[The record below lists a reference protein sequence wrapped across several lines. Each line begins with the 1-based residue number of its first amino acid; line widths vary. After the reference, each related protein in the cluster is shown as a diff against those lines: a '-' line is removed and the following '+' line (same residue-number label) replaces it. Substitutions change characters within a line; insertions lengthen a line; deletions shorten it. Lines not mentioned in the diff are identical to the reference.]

1 MTVQTLQKLRPGCTF
16 EECTL
21 PDAHT
26 DPCLNERIGF
36 VQIPDDLYSEIAP
49 GLYQGG
55 SFAPLPVSAGFD
67 AVLSLFGDAD
77 APRDARVAHKIWHIV
92 DGGCPDELALLE
104 AAKWVLEKWTTGNKV
119 LVRCYAGLNRSG
131 LVVART
137 LILAGATPDEAIN
150 LIRAKRSPDALCNRE
165 FENYLRNL

>member
-1 MTVQTLQKLRPGCTF
+1 MTVQDLRIGCTF

-21 PDAHT
+21 PDNHVE
-26 DPCLNERIGF
+26 PCINERIGW
-36 VQIPDDLYSEIAP
+36 VTIPSDLYNEIAP

-77 APRDARVAHKIWHIV
+77 APRDARVAHRVWHIP
-92 DGGCPDELALLE
+92 DTDCPDGELLLE
-104 AAKWVLEKWTTGNKV
+104 HAKWVLEKWTTGHKV
-119 LVRCYAGLNRSG
+119 LVRCFAGLNRSG

-150 LIRAKRSPDALCNRE
+150 LIRARRSKDALCNPE
-165 FENYLRNL
+165 FETYLRTL

>member
-1 MTVQTLQKLRPGCTF
+1 MTVQMLRPGCSF

-21 PDAHT
+21 PDFHVE
-26 DPCLNERIGF
+26 PCLNERIGW
-36 VQIPDDLYSEIAP
+36 VTIPNDLYNEIAP

-55 SFAPLPVSAGFD
+55 SFAALPVSAGFD

-77 APRDARVAHKIWHIV
+77 APRDQRVAHRVWHIP
-92 DGGCPDELALLE
+92 DADCPDEALLLE
-104 AAKWVLEKWTTGNKV
+104 NARWVLEKWTTGHKV
-119 LVRCYAGLNRSG
+119 LVRCFAGLNRSA

-150 LIRAKRSPDALCNRE
+150 LIRAKRSKDALCNPL
-165 FENYLRNL
+165 FETYLRTL